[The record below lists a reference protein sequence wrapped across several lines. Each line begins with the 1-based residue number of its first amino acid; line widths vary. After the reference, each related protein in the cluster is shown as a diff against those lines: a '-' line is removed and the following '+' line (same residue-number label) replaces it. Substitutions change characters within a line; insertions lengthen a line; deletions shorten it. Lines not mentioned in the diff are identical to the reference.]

1 MHEGYIKLFRKFKK
15 ASYFMDSQYVHLWI
29 HLLLSVNHNEKRLKI
44 EKSDRFITLLPGQI
58 LTSRDSL
65 SKSTGI
71 HRSKVDRILK
81 AFETEQQIE
90 QQTCSKYRVIS
101 ICNWGEYQS
110 GEQQNEPQVS
120 SRRAADEPQVSTNKN
135 DKNVKKVK
143 KESKGMFPLC
153 QAWND
158 YLEMRIKI
166 KKPLTDGAKGMAVKK
181 LIVLQALGHDPVEVL
196 NQSTFNSWQGLFEVK
211 GKENGTGNFGGS
223 KATGGKA
230 PSAVSSAGSGKNGTS
245 GLFAGDFPDKSDQ
258 W

>member
-1 MHEGYIKLFRKFKK
+1 MHEGYIKLHRCALGSIWAKQPDFMAVWVYCLLRANYK
-15 ASYFMDSQYVHLWI
+15 AADVITEWGGMI
-29 HLLLSVNHNEKRLKI
+29 HLEPGQFITSRLKI
-44 EKSDRFITLLPGQI
+44 SEQ
-58 LTSRDSL
+58 
-65 SKSTGI
+65 TGVQE
-71 HRSKVDRILK
+71 SKVERILNIFK
-81 AFETEQQIE
+81 SEQQIE
-90 QQTCSKYRVIS
+90 QQNRGKFRVITVCNWSKYQID
-101 ICNWGEYQS
+101 
-110 GEQQNEPQVS
+110 EQQNEQQVNN
-120 SRRAADEPQVSTNKN
+120 RRTTSEQQVNTNK
-135 DKNVKKVK
+135 KEERMIKKIK

-211 GKENGTGNFGGS
+211 GKENGTCNFGGS